1 MDQALEQVAEW
12 VARELGEG
20 FEPAVSPE
28 RDRAAQV
35 LEEAVSKCMR
45 SLLEDRKVAEVFL
58 SNRRDQT
65 SALGRRWTVLTGDL
79 RERMRQ
85 IVVQVRPDVTST
97 DAALHADLLV
107 SIIFGLAEAC
117 LDDRVDDLD
126 RAASVA
132 SRAIVTSIL
141 SNTQVADAA

>member
-1 MDQALEQVAEW
+1 
-12 VARELGEG
+12 
-20 FEPAVSPE
+20 
-28 RDRAAQV
+28 
-35 LEEAVSKCMR
+35 
-45 SLLEDRKVAEVFL
+45 
-58 SNRRDQT
+58 
-65 SALGRRWTVLTGDL
+65 
-79 RERMRQ
+79 
-85 IVVQVRPDVTST
+85 
-97 DAALHADLLV
+97 LHADLLV

>member
-1 MDQALEQVAEW
+1 
-12 VARELGEG
+12 
-20 FEPAVSPE
+20 
-28 RDRAAQV
+28 
-35 LEEAVSKCMR
+35 
-45 SLLEDRKVAEVFL
+45 
-58 SNRRDQT
+58 
-65 SALGRRWTVLTGDL
+65 
-79 RERMRQ
+79 MRQ